1 MIKVVTVLPSTHVQP
16 TALPPPIPNL
26 DTHPLIGGS
35 GAIITELSDDPSPDI
50 MIGNELSD
58 NHSDTLMN
66 QTNSNFIN
74 KSSSR
79 LLTRQL
85 SFGSKSTDLPNVP
98 KRNQPAT
105 LSAPSTLT
113 KKLEPDDKKEIYV

>member
-1 MIKVVTVLPSTHVQP
+1 MI
-16 TALPPPIPNL
+16 
-26 DTHPLIGGS
+26 
-35 GAIITELSDDPSPDI
+35 
-50 MIGNELSD
+50 IGNEMYD
-58 NHSDTLMN
+58 DHSDTAMN

-79 LLTRQL
+79 LTRQL
-85 SFGSKSTDLPNVP
+85 SFGSKSTDSPSLP
-98 KRNQPAT
+98 KRNQPTT